1 MKIQL
6 TGAEAL
12 DRYFEL
18 MEQAPALF
26 ESPAPALKIVTDR
39 AVIENWMQ
47 DSDFVIGVVYETPWN
62 IHCVDLVENP
72 GGVRFPYERV
82 LPVDLGKHHGTV
94 ILPKLGDDYILIRI
108 FRHALRTYVWEFPRG
123 FNDGIDGIAN
133 AVKELKEEIGAEV
146 RPENVRLIGTVSP
159 NTAFEAIYVD
169 IFEAE
174 IDAYHAP
181 QEEEGITRIMQ
192 VSREELVRMIRAGE
206 IVDSFTLT
214 AYLLSSQQ
222 KGEKIEQ

>member
-6 TGAEAL
+6 TGSDAL
-12 DRYFEL
+12 DRYFQL
-18 MEQAPALF
+18 MEKAPKLFANPSPALRII
-26 ESPAPALKIVTDR
+26 KDR
-39 AVIENWMQ
+39 DTIEAWMR
-47 DSDFVIGVVYETPWN
+47 DSDFVIGIVYETPWN

-82 LPVDLGKHHGTV
+82 LPVDLGERHGTV
-94 ILPKLGDDYILIRI
+94 ILPKIGDDYILIRI
-108 FRHALRTYVWEFPRG
+108 FRHALRTDVWEFPRG
-123 FNDGIDGIAN
+123 FNDGIDGTAN
-133 AVKELKEEIGAEV
+133 AVKELQEEIGAEV

-169 IFEAE
+169 IFEAQ

-181 QEEEGITRIMQ
+181 QEEEGISRIIR
-192 VSREELVRMIRAGE
+192 VTREELLSMIRRGE

-214 AYLLSSQQ
+214 AYLFSSQQ
-222 KGEKIEQ
+222 ERSED